1 MDNIMIFTKALATAQ
16 VYALYKSQSGNMI
29 DHDAAGNMIT
39 DKDGYLYDYDG
50 ENRIVKISRGDGD
63 STPTTVATF
72 DYNALGRRI
81 YAYDAI
87 AGAGRYFCYN
97 NNWQVLQ
104 EYNTAGSFAWANVF
118 GNYIDE
124 VLVRSATSS
133 KYYYA
138 HNHLYGPV
146 AVMDFTAGTVLE
158 RYDYDAY
165 GATHIMDASYTARTA
180 SAVGNPYSFTGR
192 ELDTLD
198 SGNLKTMHYRHRSYD
213 PFVGRFEQEDPFG
226 MDPSDEFL
234 PEKQY
239 LLSLNLLTYI
249 GNAPL
254 MNTDPLGLVTFDRDS
269 CISSRW
275 CSGGPAYR
283 NKMRAMMQSIRSACN
298 SVNTIITNPTL
309 AACIK
314 NKCEN
319 STISCKAGKQG
330 SGGYNNTGSG
340 IEFYPDEFNRGGNYI
355 SKITGAPFTA
365 GETVLHEYAHEC
377 GWVHNDRGEGVPSPQ
392 DPAPELW

>member
-165 GATHIMDASYTARTA
+165 GTTHIMDAGYNARTA

-198 SGNLKTMHYRHRSYD
+198 GGNLKTMHYRHRSYD
-213 PFVGRFEQEDPFG
+213 PFMGRFGQQDFFG
-226 MDPSDEFL
+226 INPSREMFSYFPYVQYFDDLNIYQYVSSGPLIYVDYHGLLKRMSDVISTTTVLNESPASDL
-234 PEKQY
+234 WDIQTTKDGKKKQK
-239 LLSLNLLTYI
+239 
-249 GNAPL
+249 G
-254 MNTDPLGLVTFDRDS
+254 
-269 CISSRW
+269 
-275 CSGGPAYR
+275 
-283 NKMRAMMQSIRSACN
+283 SACSQWKN
-298 SVNTIITNPTL
+298 SPKPTCDYETL
-309 AACIK
+309 L
-314 NKCEN
+314 
-319 STISCKAGKQG
+319 IS
-330 SGGYNNTGSG
+330 
-340 IEFYPDEFNRGGNYI
+340 P
-355 SKITGAPFTA
+355 
-365 GETVLHEYAHEC
+365 
-377 GWVHNDRGEGVPSPQ
+377 
-392 DPAPELW
+392 